1 MHSCWKPIL
10 RTCKGPLPFSHSFL
24 LLSSWGWCASFLFL
38 QIPWLSNIK
47 PSEERMKEWSV
58 HVPVCVCGRVCM
70 CLCVP
75 VWIVYVVHMRALWCV
90 HMHAL
95 WCVFVCMCLWVH
107 VCACVNCVCC
117 ACACMVGLCV
127 HACRHM
133 CGCVLCVLCMCVH
146 GGMCVC
152 VLICASLSVCSMLN
166 IPNTSKFMTS
176 SLLHRAP
183 VATITHR
190 CTPVH
195 HIEKTCCW
203 LRNGLRAK
211 HPLLHPLNF
220 NIHLMFTGWK
230 TPGLSFKAESNQKL
244 SKVSSHTDA
253 ETRVFALAVRPML
266 SQHGLHSVNSF
277 KDEECQVKL
286 H

>member
-1 MHSCWKPIL
+1 MREGICVVV
-10 RTCKGPLPFSHSFL
+10 C
-24 LLSSWGWCASFLFL
+24 
-38 QIPWLSNIK
+38 
-47 PSEERMKEWSV
+47 
-58 HVPVCVCGRVCM
+58 CVC
-70 CLCVP
+70 
-75 VWIVYVVHMRALWCV
+75 
-90 HMHAL
+90 
-95 WCVFVCMCLWVH
+95 
-107 VCACVNCVCC
+107 CVCC
-117 ACACMVGLCV
+117 ACVCMVV
-127 HACRHM
+127 
-133 CGCVLCVLCMCVH
+133 
-146 GGMCVC
+146 CVC
-152 VLICASLSVCSMLN
+152 VCAHLCKLVSVCSMLN
-166 IPNTSKFMTS
+166 IPNTSKFMTGS

-211 HPLLHPLNF
+211 HPLLYPLNF